1 MMKSDTNVCKGISIM
16 DATADISQI
25 SGEVKERNRFYRALV
40 QIQAIAADATEMD
53 NADLNS
59 NIKKITGI
67 CNESLKQKIN
77 RRNEPCF

>member
-1 MMKSDTNVCKGISIM
+1 M

-25 SGEVKERNRFYRALV
+25 SGEVKERNRFYRALI
-40 QIQAIAADATEMD
+40 QIQASAADATEMD

-67 CNESLKQKIN
+67 CKESLKQNIS

>member
-1 MMKSDTNVCKGISIM
+1 M

-25 SGEVKERNRFYRALV
+25 SGEVKERNRFYRALI

-67 CNESLKQKIN
+67 CKESLKQNHN
-77 RRNEPCF
+77 RRN

>member
-1 MMKSDTNVCKGISIM
+1 MNACKDGSIM
-16 DATADISQI
+16 DATIADKNQI
-25 SGEVKERNRFYRALV
+25 NGEVKERNRFYRALI

-59 NIKKITGI
+59 NIKKIVGI